1 MWLQA
6 DGLEA
11 LDRALLLQTHV
22 ELDSFVEDLQSF
34 VFPAPHSRAPSNH
47 KCASSHCTTPFLY
60 PHWGNTTTITVD
72 YSTLNDSP
80 SKMNVKP
87 CKRVL
92 RLSDPRYVERTHAQ
106 AKTEKQGESP
116 IARRWYLPSHSC
128 ISLPSSLC

>member
-11 LDRALLLQTHV
+11 LDRALLLQLPV

-47 KCASSHCTTPFLY
+47 KCASGHCATPFLY
-60 PHWGNTTTITVD
+60 PRWGNTTTNTVD

-80 SKMNVKP
+80 SN
-87 CKRVL
+87 L
-92 RLSDPRYVERTHAQ
+92 RSSFTRLASR
-106 AKTEKQGESP
+106 S
-116 IARRWYLPSHSC
+116 
-128 ISLPSSLC
+128 SLPWPTAWFSPRRPRPHQASNFELWAGD